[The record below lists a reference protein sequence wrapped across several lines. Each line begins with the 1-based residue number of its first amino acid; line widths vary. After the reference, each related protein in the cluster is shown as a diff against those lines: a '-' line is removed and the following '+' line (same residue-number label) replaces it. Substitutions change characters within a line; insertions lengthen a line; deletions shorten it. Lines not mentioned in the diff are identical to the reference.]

1 MPELL
6 SIVCFLGFL
15 AGLIQILSL
24 AIKGKEFNFIKKIFV
39 IAYLLIG
46 INIPIIGYLII
57 SIKYQKHIP
66 LLSLLIN
73 FYVFGII
80 LIGIS
85 SFIYDYCKILK
96 NKKSKKSLN
105 ADSGNSPAAG

>member
-6 SIVCFLGFL
+6 SIVCVLGFL
-15 AGLIQILSL
+15 VGLIQILSL
-24 AIKGKEFNFIKKIFV
+24 AIKDKKFSFIKNIFV
-39 IAYLLIG
+39 IVYLLVG
-46 INIPIIGYLII
+46 ISIPIIGYFII

-66 LLSLLIN
+66 LLSLLFN

-85 SFIYDYCKILK
+85 TVVYDYYKILK
-96 NKKSKKSLN
+96 NKKSNKSLN
-105 ADSGNSPAAG
+105 ADSAAG